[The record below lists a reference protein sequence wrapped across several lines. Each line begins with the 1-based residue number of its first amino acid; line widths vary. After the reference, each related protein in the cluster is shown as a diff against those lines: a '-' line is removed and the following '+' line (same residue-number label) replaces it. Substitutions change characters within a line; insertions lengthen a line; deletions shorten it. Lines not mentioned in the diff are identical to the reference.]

1 MDNSDKL
8 VSKITFLENEIR
20 RLKVQERSSGG
31 FTALTTPLTST
42 DWDGDAHSTTAKT
55 KIDLSA
61 VFSVPAGV
69 SAVLVRLQCKDSGS
83 SSGYNYFGVSPNDTA
98 GELAVIAYLEGI
110 ANDVNV
116 FAHGTCPC
124 DANGDIYYQI
134 IASGVSTL
142 DAWIEVWGY
151 WK

>member
-61 VFSVPAGV
+61 VFSVPAGI
-69 SAVLVRLQCKDSGS
+69 SAVLVWARIRDSGS
-83 SSGYNYFGVSPNDTA
+83 IATLTSLGLAPNDTA
-98 GELAVIAYLEGI
+98 GQYVLQINVRGVPNNVSMP
-110 ANDVNV
+110 ANGVV
-116 FAHGTCPC
+116 PC